1 MLAVLSAWLH
11 GKNAQSDE
19 RHLPTFLP
27 FFVHYLLLLSLQ
39 KYDHD
44 AHQDSSPTLP
54 TPVKPNEHSS
64 TPQALLRLVGRA
76 KRSLDQKGTVFVK
89 LAVKGLCHPRLFDS
103 RQDFSSLFPS

>member
-39 KYDHD
+39 KDDPD

-54 TPVKPNEHSS
+54 TPVKPKMSAH
-64 TPQALLRLVGRA
+64 QHR
-76 KRSLDQKGTVFVK
+76 KRF
-89 LAVKGLCHPRLFDS
+89 
-103 RQDFSSLFPS
+103 